1 MTDKLSDSD
10 QLVYIVDAIS
20 DLSRVLNERKASLQT
35 ATDAATRSEHLRHI
49 AAAAGSMR
57 SAAWSLTNLAMTL
70 AEKGARK

>member
-1 MTDKLSDSD
+1 MTEKLSDAE
-10 QLVYIVDAIS
+10 QLVYIVDAIA
-20 DLSRVLNERKASLQT
+20 DLSRVLSERKSALNDAS
-35 ATDAATRSEHLRHI
+35 DAATRTEHLRHI